1 MSPIQIEDLVP
12 LGRARRELI
21 PLSNS
26 GKPVSPATTWRW
38 INRGLTSATGDRV
51 KLAVVMVG
59 GRPFLTRAAVEE
71 FFTKLTEAREVA
83 AERDDAAHNERSVAL
98 EKQLR
103 NKGLL

>member
-1 MSPIQIEDLVP
+1 MSIQIEDLIP
-12 LGRARRELI
+12 LGKARRELI

-26 GKPVSPATTWRW
+26 GKPISPATTWRW

-71 FFTKLTEAREVA
+71 FFAKLTEARAVA
-83 AERDDAAHNERSVAL
+83 AERDDADHDEQSVVI
-98 EKQLR
+98 EKRLR
-103 NKGLL
+103 DKGLL